1 MNKTRI
7 VFIAVFF
14 CAYCYF
20 CLCRSDVQE
29 NGNLWSGVNMKT
41 EKKKSDISKV
51 CFQNNCFN
59 VEVADTPEERAV
71 GLMNREHLN
80 PDSGMLFVF
89 NGIPSNSPYKGENR
103 PSNSSFVKR
112 KSLFWSLLQKETE
125 GGWLGD
131 DPSPSNNSPL
141 KGEKYGFWMKNTLIS
156 LDIIWIDENKEV
168 VFIKRSAKPCRADP
182 CEIFKPD
189 KNAKYVLEING
200 GLAEKIGLRV
210 GDGLE
215 FRK

>member
-1 MNKTRI
+1 
-7 VFIAVFF
+7 
-14 CAYCYF
+14 
-20 CLCRSDVQE
+20 
-29 NGNLWSGVNMKT
+29 MKT

-80 PDSGMLFVF
+80 PDSGMLFMF
-89 NGIPSNSPYKGENR
+89 DGIPSNSPYKRENR
-103 PSNSSFVKR
+103 LSNFNPLW
-112 KSLFWSLLQKETE
+112 SLFQGETE
-125 GGWLGD
+125 GGWSGD
-131 DPSPSNNSPL
+131 DPSSSDNSPL

-168 VFIKRSAKPCRADP
+168 VFIKRNAKPCRADP

-200 GLAEKIGLRV
+200 GLAERIGLRV
-210 GDGLE
+210 GDSLE
-215 FRK
+215 FEFCH